1 MVTLYMKAV
10 AEKVVESPMTLRQGK
25 NPTIYD
31 VARQSRLS
39 IATVSRVLNSPDQV
53 TLQTRERVLK
63 VIDELGFVP
72 KAEARARA
80 IRGTRRIGVLTPF
93 FTSPSFVERLK
104 GIAYALGKTN
114 YELIV
119 YTVHSINNVSA
130 FLASIALSGSLD
142 GLIILSLP
150 FTEADARRLVEHK
163 VVTVAV
169 EYEQEYFSSVDID
182 NTAGGE
188 MAGKYLLEKGHRQVG
203 FIGEIN
209 PPDYAIRPALARL
222 NGMRKVMAKA
232 DIHIP
237 EEYIQSAPID
247 PEGTRQA
254 ANKLLDLPAR
264 PTAIFA
270 AADFQAMVLMKMAAD
285 RGLKVPQ
292 DLAVLGFDGL
302 EYAEFMG
309 LTTIDQSLVD
319 SGRIAAELLLTQLT
333 DASRSVQH
341 IKLPLT
347 LIERETV

>member
-1 MVTLYMKAV
+1 MSVHRD
-10 AEKVVESPMTLRQGK
+10 E

-31 VARQSRLS
+31 VARQSQLS
-39 IATVSRVLNSPDQV
+39 IATVSRVLNSPNQV
-53 TLQTRERVLK
+53 KRETRERVLK
-63 VIDELGFVP
+63 AIDELGFIP

-80 IRGTRRIGVLTPF
+80 MRGTRRIGVLTPF
-93 FTSPSFVERLK
+93 FTAPSFVERLK

-119 YTVHSINNVSA
+119 YTVHSIDNTSA
-130 FLASIALSGSLD
+130 FLASIALSDSVD

-150 FTEADARRLVEHK
+150 FTDNDAKRLVEHK
-163 VVTVAV
+163 VVTVVV

-188 MAGKYLLEKGHRQVG
+188 MAGKYLLEKGHRKVG
-203 FIGEIN
+203 FIGEIF
-209 PPDYAIRPALARL
+209 PPEYAIRPALARL
-222 NGMRKVMAKA
+222 NGMQKVLAEA
-232 DIHIP
+232 DIRIP
-237 EEYIQSAPID
+237 EKYIQPASID
-247 PEGTRQA
+247 PESTQQA
-254 ANKLLDLPAR
+254 ANKLLSLPDR

-270 AADFQAMVLMKMAAD
+270 AADYQAMVLMKMAAD

-302 EYAEFMG
+302 EYTEFMG

-333 DASRSVQH
+333 DASRSVRH

-347 LIERETV
+347 LIERKTV

>member
-1 MVTLYMKAV
+1 M
-10 AEKVVESPMTLRQGK
+10 
-25 NPTIYD
+25 
-31 VARQSRLS
+31 S
-39 IATVSRVLNSPDQV
+39 IATVSRVLNSPHQV
-53 TLQTRERVLK
+53 TLETREKVLK

-104 GIAYALGKTN
+104 GIAYVLGNTN

-119 YTVHSINNVSA
+119 YTVQSVENVST
-130 FLASIALSGSLD
+130 FLASMTLSGSLD

-150 FTEADARRLVEHK
+150 FTEGDARRLEEHK
-163 VVTVAV
+163 VVTVVV
-169 EYEQEYFSSVDID
+169 EYEQEYFSGVYID

-222 NGMRKVMAKA
+222 NGMRKVMANA
-232 DIHIP
+232 EIRIP
-237 EEYIQSAPID
+237 EDYIQSAPID
-247 PEGTRQA
+247 PESTRQA
-254 ANKLLDLPAR
+254 ANKLLNLPDR

-270 AADFQAMVLMKMAAD
+270 AADFQAMVLMKLAAD
-285 RGLKVPQ
+285 RGLRIPQ
-292 DLAVLGFDGL
+292 DLGVLGFDGL

-309 LTTIDQSLVD
+309 LTTINQSLVD
-319 SGRIAAELLLTQLT
+319 SGRIAAELLLTQLM

-341 IKLPLT
+341 IKIPLS
-347 LIERETV
+347 LVERDTV

>member
-1 MVTLYMKAV
+1 MSVHRD
-10 AEKVVESPMTLRQGK
+10 E

-31 VARQSRLS
+31 VARQSQLS
-39 IATVSRVLNSPDQV
+39 IATVSRVLNSPNQV
-53 TLQTRERVLK
+53 KRETRERVLK
-63 VIDELGFVP
+63 AIDELGFIP

-80 IRGTRRIGVLTPF
+80 MRGTRRIGVLTPF
-93 FTSPSFVERLK
+93 FTAPSFVERLK

-119 YTVHSINNVSA
+119 YTVHSIDNTSA
-130 FLASIALSGSLD
+130 FLASIALSDSVD

-150 FTEADARRLVEHK
+150 FTDNDAKRLVEHK
-163 VVTVAV
+163 VVTVVV

-188 MAGKYLLEKGHRQVG
+188 MAGKYLLEKGHRKVG
-203 FIGEIN
+203 FIGEIF
-209 PPDYAIRPALARL
+209 PPEYAIRPALARL
-222 NGMRKVMAKA
+222 NGMQKVLAEA

-237 EEYIQSAPID
+237 EKYIQPASID
-247 PEGTRQA
+247 PESTQQA
-254 ANKLLDLPAR
+254 ANKLLSLPDR

-270 AADFQAMVLMKMAAD
+270 AADYQAMVLMKMAAD

-302 EYAEFMG
+302 EYTEFMG

-333 DASRSVQH
+333 DASRSVRH

-347 LIERETV
+347 LIERKTV

>member
-1 MVTLYMKAV
+1 MNLH
-10 AEKVVESPMTLRQGK
+10 QGE
-25 NPTIYD
+25 NATIYD
-31 VARQSRLS
+31 VARQSQLS

-53 TLQTRERVLK
+53 KLETRERVLRA
-63 VIDELGFVP
+63 IDELGFVP

-93 FTSPSFVERLK
+93 FTSPSFVERIK

-119 YTVHSINNVSA
+119 YTVHSIDNTSA

-150 FTEADARRLVEHK
+150 ITDNDARRLADHK
-163 VVTVAV
+163 VVTVVV
-169 EYEQEYFSSVDID
+169 EYEQEYFSSVEID

-188 MAGKYLLEKGHRQVG
+188 IAGKYLLEKGHRKVG
-203 FIGEIN
+203 FIGEIF
-209 PPDYAIRPALARL
+209 PPEYAIRPALARL
-222 NGMRKVMAKA
+222 NGMQKVLAKA

-237 EEYIQSAPID
+237 EDYIQSAPID
-247 PEGTRQA
+247 PESTRQA
-254 ANKLLDLPAR
+254 ADKLLNLADR

-270 AADFQAMVLMKMAAD
+270 AADFQAMVLLKMAAD

-292 DLAVLGFDGL
+292 DLAVMGFDGL

-309 LTTIDQSLVD
+309 LTTINQSLVD
-319 SGRIAAELLLTQLT
+319 SGRIAAEILLTQLT
-333 DASRSVQH
+333 DGSRSIQH

-347 LIERETV
+347 LVERETV

>member
-1 MVTLYMKAV
+1 M
-10 AEKVVESPMTLRQGK
+10 SFQQNK

-31 VARQSRLS
+31 VAKRSRSS
-39 IATVSRVLNSPDQV
+39 IATVSRVLNSPNQV
-53 TLQTRERVLK
+53 TRETRERVLK

-114 YELIV
+114 YELII

-130 FLASIALSGSLD
+130 FLASIALSGGLD

-150 FTEADARRLVEHK
+150 FTEDDARRLMEHK
-163 VVTVAV
+163 VVTMVV

-182 NTAGGE
+182 NIAGGE
-188 MAGKYLLEKGHRQVG
+188 IAGKYLLEKGHRQVG

-222 NGMRKVMAKA
+222 NGMRNVMAKA
-232 DIHIP
+232 GIDIRD
-237 EEYIQSAPID
+237 EYIQSAPID
-247 PEGTRQA
+247 PESTRQA
-254 ANKLLDLPAR
+254 ANKLLDLPEP

-270 AADFQAMVLMKMAAD
+270 AADVQAMVLMKVAAD
-285 RGLKVPQ
+285 RGLRVPQ

-302 EYAEFMG
+302 EYAEFMS
-309 LTTIDQSLVD
+309 LTTINQSLVD

-333 DASRSVQH
+333 DTSRSVQH
-341 IKLPLT
+341 IKLPLA
-347 LIERETV
+347 LVERETV

>member
-1 MVTLYMKAV
+1 MQLPRIVIENLM
-10 AEKVVESPMTLRQGK
+10 SLHQND

-31 VARQSRLS
+31 VARQSQLS

-53 TLQTRERVLK
+53 KFETRERVLRA
-63 VIDELGFVP
+63 IDELGFVP

-93 FTSPSFVERLK
+93 FTSPSFVERIK

-119 YTVHSINNVSA
+119 YTVHSIDNTSA
-130 FLASIALSGSLD
+130 FLASIALSGGLD

-150 FTEADARRLVEHK
+150 LTDDDARRLVEHK
-163 VVTVAV
+163 VVTVVV
-169 EYEQEYFSSVDID
+169 EYEQDYFSSVDID

-188 MAGKYLLEKGHRQVG
+188 IAGKYLLKKGHRRIG
-203 FIGEIN
+203 FIGEIF

-222 NGMRKVMAKA
+222 NGLRKVMAQS
-232 DIHIP
+232 DIRIP
-237 EEYIQSAPID
+237 DEYVQSAPID
-247 PEGTRQA
+247 PDSTRQA
-254 ANKLLDLPAR
+254 ANKLLNLPDR

-270 AADFQAMVLMKMAAD
+270 AADFQAMVLMKLAAD
-285 RGLKVPQ
+285 RGLKIPQ

-309 LTTIDQSLVD
+309 LTTINQSLVD
-319 SGRIAAELLLTQLT
+319 SGRIATELLLSQLA
-333 DASRSVQH
+333 DGSRSVQH

-347 LIERETV
+347 LLERETV